1 MATSSTTLKKGETL
15 GDTRGPSK
23 KLPMLNA
30 IEKRFEGGAQEFC
43 EHILEIA
50 LTGGVEGS
58 AVPTLIGE
66 CLKRVQPPLKQNGVI
81 INIDI
86 PDGAK
91 PIEKMDAIFKAV
103 ATGQIALES
112 GQILIGMIKDS
123 EAIAESTDRLERLEK
138 VEQLLAG
145 NV

>member
-15 GDTRGPSK
+15 SDTRGPSK
-23 KLPMLNA
+23 RLPMLNA

-66 CLKRVQPPLKQNGVI
+66 CLKRVQPPLKQNGVT

-86 PDGAK
+86 PEDASHA
-91 PIEKMDAIFKAV
+91 EKTEEIFR
-103 ATGQIALES
+103 ATASGEITLES

-123 EAIAESTDRLERLEK
+123 IAIEESTDLARRLAELEK
-138 VEQLLAG
+138 SLIK
-145 NV
+145 

>member
-15 GDTRGPSK
+15 SDTRGPSK
-23 KLPMLNA
+23 RLPMLNA

-66 CLKRVQPPLKQNGVI
+66 CLKRVQPPLKQNGVT

-86 PDGAK
+86 PEDASHA
-91 PIEKMDAIFKAV
+91 EKTEAIFR
-103 ATGQIALES
+103 ATASGEITLES

-123 EAIAESTDRLERLEK
+123 IAIEESTDLAKRLAELEK
-138 VEQLLAG
+138 SLIK
-145 NV
+145 

>member
-15 GDTRGPSK
+15 SDTRGPGK
-23 KLPMLNA
+23 RLPMLNA

-58 AVPTLIGE
+58 AVPALIGE

-86 PDGAK
+86 PEDANHT
-91 PIEKMDAIFKAV
+91 EKTDAIFKAV
-103 ATGQIALES
+103 AKGEIALES

-123 EAIAESTDRLERLEK
+123 IAIAESTELLERLEK
-138 VEQLLAG
+138 IEQSLAG
-145 NV
+145 KA

>member
-15 GDTRGPSK
+15 SDTRGPGK
-23 KLPMLNA
+23 RLPMLNA

-66 CLKRVQPPLKQNGVI
+66 CLKRVQPPLKQNGVT
-81 INIDI
+81 INIEI
-86 PDGAK
+86 PEDASHA
-91 PIEKMDAIFKAV
+91 EKTEAIFR
-103 ATGQIALES
+103 ATASGEITLES

-123 EAIAESTDRLERLEK
+123 IAIEESTDLAKRLEELEK
-138 VEQLLAG
+138 ALVK
-145 NV
+145 

>member
-15 GDTRGPSK
+15 SDTRGPGK
-23 KLPMLNA
+23 RLPMLNA

-58 AVPTLIGE
+58 AVPALIGE
-66 CLKRVQPPLKQNGVI
+66 CLKRVQPPLKQNGVT
-81 INIDI
+81 INIEI
-86 PDGAK
+86 PEDASHA
-91 PIEKMDAIFKAV
+91 EKTEAIFR
-103 ATGQIALES
+103 ATASGEITLES

-123 EAIAESTDRLERLEK
+123 IAIEESTDLAKRLEELEK
-138 VEQLLAG
+138 ALVK
-145 NV
+145 

>member
-15 GDTRGPSK
+15 SDTRGPGK
-23 KLPMLNA
+23 RLPMLNA

-66 CLKRVQPPLKQNGVI
+66 CLKRVQPPLKQNGAT
-81 INIDI
+81 INIEI
-86 PDGAK
+86 PEDASHA
-91 PIEKMDAIFKAV
+91 EKTEAIFR
-103 ATGQIALES
+103 ATASGEITLES

-123 EAIAESTDRLERLEK
+123 IAIEESTDLAKRLEELEK
-138 VEQLLAG
+138 ALVK
-145 NV
+145 

>member
-15 GDTRGPSK
+15 SDTRGPSK
-23 KLPMLNA
+23 RLPMLNA

-66 CLKRVQPPLKQNGVI
+66 CLKRVQPPLKQNGVT

-86 PDGAK
+86 PEDASHA
-91 PIEKMDAIFKAV
+91 EKTEAIFR
-103 ATGQIALES
+103 ATASGEITLES

-123 EAIAESTDRLERLEK
+123 IAIEESTDLAKRLAELEMSLIK
-138 VEQLLAG
+138 
-145 NV
+145 